1 MNNLETTIE
10 LAQKITLGQIDN
22 GTLAT
27 AVNCA
32 DTMQIVR
39 HGRVVS
45 YVVPKHIIDEAL
57 MKMAVLEC
65 DNKRLLGERV
75 AASITVP
82 KSHFFNRDFKI
93 DRDAVTKCDMP
104 HVSESMREMEISSRL
119 RALEKEPKADLDLLI
134 DIFRSLKPEQTPY
147 CRYCLDP
154 NCQRDEHCLFDR
166 HWLTQPINMK
176 RQAVVIK
183 PE

>member
-1 MNNLETTIE
+1 MSDLETTIE
-10 LAQKITLGQIDN
+10 RAQKITLGQIDS

-39 HGRVVS
+39 HGRVES

-75 AASITVP
+75 AASIQVP
-82 KSHFFNRDFKI
+82 KSHFFNHDFKI
-93 DRDAVTKCDMP
+93 DMSAVTSCDMP
-104 HVSESMREMEISSRL
+104 HVFEAMRGME
-119 RALEKEPKADLDLLI
+119 
-134 DIFRSLKPEQTPY
+134 
-147 CRYCLDP
+147 
-154 NCQRDEHCLFDR
+154 
-166 HWLTQPINMK
+166 MK
-176 RQAVVIK
+176 RRINEFFGEPPK
-183 PE
+183 TTTNSPRLNETLTE